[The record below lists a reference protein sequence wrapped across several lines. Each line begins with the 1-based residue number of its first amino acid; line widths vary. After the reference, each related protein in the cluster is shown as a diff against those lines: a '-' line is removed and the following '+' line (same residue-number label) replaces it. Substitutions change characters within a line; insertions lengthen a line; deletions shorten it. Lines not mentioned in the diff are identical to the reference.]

1 MELLLTKDQKALSD
15 RLNEELRDA
24 YPYVF
29 PEYGVIEQYV
39 KDNWD
44 RREAISVHLL
54 YDYIISQGLGEV
66 EE

>member
-1 MELLLTKDQKALSD
+1 MELLTKDQKALSD

-29 PEYGVIEQYV
+29 PEDGVIEQYV
-39 KDNWD
+39 KNNWEH
-44 RREAISVHLL
+44 RETISVHLL
-54 YDYIISQGLGEV
+54 YDYIISQSLGEV